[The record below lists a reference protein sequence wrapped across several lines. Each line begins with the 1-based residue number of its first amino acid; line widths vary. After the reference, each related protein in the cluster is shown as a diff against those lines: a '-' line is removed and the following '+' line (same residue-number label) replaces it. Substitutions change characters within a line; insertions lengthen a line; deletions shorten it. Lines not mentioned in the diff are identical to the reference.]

1 MAMPVLQFTTQVT
14 NASEHNLKFP
24 FSCRDFLIGLVK
36 VNQKN
41 RTTHIWWFPLDFPEE
56 KNMVYSRFSQRKN
69 MVSSRFS

>member
-36 VNQKN
+36 VDKTY
-41 RTTHIWWFPLDFPEE
+41 RKTTIWWFPLDFPE
-56 KNMVYSRFSQRKN
+56 KKHGFL
-69 MVSSRFS
+69 